1 MDLGIRDRAAVVAA
15 ASRGMG
21 RAIAEALAAEGC
33 KLAICSR
40 NEQAIAAAAG
50 AIRNKYGVEVF
61 HGSVDVSDTEAL
73 QAFVADARAAVGP
86 FSIAVANAGGPPGG
100 RFEDFGADDWI
111 AAFRLNF
118 LSSWALIRSVLAD
131 MRAQRWGRVVTLT
144 STSVRQPIEGLILSN
159 GVRAAVVGMLKTLA
173 AEYGPDN
180 ILFNNAGPGLIA
192 TDRLLSI
199 AQRRADLAGIS
210 REEMIQRLA
219 SQTALRRVGKPEEFA
234 AVVAFLCSEQ
244 ASYVTGTS
252 TMIDGGLVKAV

>member
-1 MDLGIRDRAAVVAA
+1 MDLGIRNRAAVVTA

-40 NEQAIAAAAG
+40 DPDAIGSAAAAIG
-50 AIRNKYGVEVF
+50 QTHSATVF
-61 HGSVDVSDTEAL
+61 HRAVDVSDTASV
-73 QAFVADARAAVGP
+73 QAFVAEAREEIGP

-100 RFEDFGADDWI
+100 RFEDFSADDWT

-118 LSSWALIRSVLAD
+118 LSTWALIQSVLPD

-180 ILFNNAGPGLIA
+180 ILFNNAGPGLVA
-192 TDRLLSI
+192 TDRLLSM
-199 AQRRADLAGIS
+199 ARLRAEEAGVD
-210 REEMIQRLA
+210 REEMIERLA
-219 SQTALRRVGKPEEFA
+219 SQTALRRVGRPDEFA
-234 AVVAFLCSEQ
+234 AVVAFLCSEK

-252 TMIDGGLVKAV
+252 TMVDGGLVKAV

>member
-1 MDLGIRDRAAVVAA
+1 MDLGIRNRAAVVMA

-33 KLAICSR
+33 RLAICSR
-40 NEQAIAAAAG
+40 DPEAIGSTAAEICEAHSAT
-50 AIRNKYGVEVF
+50 VF
-61 HGSVDVSDTEAL
+61 HRAVDVSDTPAVG
-73 QAFVADARAAVGP
+73 AFVDEARQELGP

-100 RFEDFGADDWI
+100 RFEDFTADDWT

-118 LSSWALIRSVLAD
+118 LSAWALIRAVLPD

-173 AEYGPDN
+173 TEYGPDN

-199 AQRRADLAGIS
+199 AQRRADQAGMD
-210 REEMIQRLA
+210 REAMIERLA
-219 SQTALRRVGKPEEFA
+219 SQTALRRVGRPEEFA
-234 AVVAFLCSEQ
+234 AVVAFLCSEK
-244 ASYVTGTS
+244 AGYVTGTS
-252 TMIDGGLVKAV
+252 TMVDGGLVKGV

>member
-50 AIRNKYGVEVF
+50 AICEKYGVEVF

-159 GVRAAVVGMLKTLA
+159 GIRAAVVGMLKTLA
-173 AEYGPDN
+173 AEYGPEN

>member
-40 NEQAIAAAAG
+40 DEQAIAAAAG

-118 LSSWALIRSVLAD
+118 LSSWALIRSVLPD

-173 AEYGPDN
+173 AEYGPEN

>member
-50 AIRNKYGVEVF
+50 AICKKYGVEVF

-159 GVRAAVVGMLKTLA
+159 GIRAAVVGMLKTLA

>member
-1 MDLGIRDRAAVVAA
+1 MAA

-40 NEQAIAAAAG
+40 DEQAIAAAAG

-118 LSSWALIRSVLAD
+118 LSSWALIRSVLPD

-173 AEYGPDN
+173 AEYGPEN

>member
-1 MDLGIRDRAAVVAA
+1 MAA

-118 LSSWALIRSVLAD
+118 LSSWALIRSVLPD
-131 MRAQRWGRVVTLT
+131 MRAQRWGRIVTLT

-159 GVRAAVVGMLKTLA
+159 GIRAAVVGMLKTLA
-173 AEYGPDN
+173 AEYGPEN

>member
-1 MDLGIRDRAAVVAA
+1 MAA

-50 AIRNKYGVEVF
+50 AICEKYGVEVF

-159 GVRAAVVGMLKTLA
+159 GIRAAVVGMLKTLA

>member
-1 MDLGIRDRAAVVAA
+1 MDLGIRNRAAVVTA

-40 NEQAIAAAAG
+40 DPAGIESAAAA
-50 AIRNKYGVEVF
+50 IRQTHSATVF
-61 HGSVDVSDTEAL
+61 HCAVDVSDTPSV
-73 QAFVADARAAVGP
+73 QAFVAEAREEIGP

-100 RFEDFGADDWI
+100 RFEDFSAKDWT

-118 LSSWALIRSVLAD
+118 LSTWALIQSVLPD

-173 AEYGPDN
+173 SEYGPDN
-180 ILFNNAGPGLIA
+180 ILFNNAGPGLVA
-192 TDRLLSI
+192 TDRLLSM
-199 AQRRADLAGIS
+199 AQFRAEEAGVG
-210 REEMIQRLA
+210 REEMIERLA
-219 SQTALRRVGKPEEFA
+219 SQTALRRVGRPEEFA

-252 TMIDGGLVKAV
+252 TMVDGGLVKAV

>member
-1 MDLGIRDRAAVVAA
+1 
-15 ASRGMG
+15 MG

-33 KLAICSR
+33 RVAICSR
-40 NEQAIAAAAG
+40 DPEVLAVTAQG
-50 AIRNKYGVEVF
+50 IRETYASAVF
-61 HGSVDVSDTEAL
+61 HQAVDVSDVAAV
-73 QAFVADARAAVGP
+73 QAFVSTARERLGP
-86 FSIAVANAGGPPGG
+86 ISIAVANAGGPPGG
-100 RFEDFGADDWI
+100 RFEDFGAEDWT

-118 LSSWALIRSVLAD
+118 LSSWALIQSVLPD

-144 STSVRQPIEGLILSN
+144 STSVKQPIDGLILSN

-199 AQRRADLAGIS
+199 AQRRAEQAGVSRDEMVERLAG
-210 REEMIQRLA
+210 
-219 SQTALRRVGKPEEFA
+219 QTALRRVGRPEEFA

-252 TMIDGGLVKAV
+252 TMIDGGLVRAV

>member
-1 MDLGIRDRAAVVAA
+1 MDLGIRDRAAVVTA

-33 KLAICSR
+33 RVAICSR
-40 NEQAIAAAAG
+40 DADALSATAD
-50 AIRNKYGVEVF
+50 AIRSRHSVTVF
-61 HGSVDVSDTEAL
+61 DRAVDVSDVAAV
-73 QAFVADARAAVGP
+73 QAFVSAARDRLGP
-86 FSIAVANAGGPPGG
+86 ISIAVANAGGPPGG
-100 RFEDFGADDWI
+100 RFQDFGTEDWT

-118 LSSWALIRSVLAD
+118 LSSWALIRAVLPD

-144 STSVRQPIEGLILSN
+144 STSVKQPIEGLILSN

-173 AEYGPDN
+173 SEYGPDN

-199 AQRRADLAGIS
+199 AQRRAEEAGVS
-210 REEMIQRLA
+210 RDEMVDRLA
-219 SQTALRRVGKPEEFA
+219 SQTALRRVGQPEEFA

-252 TMIDGGLVKAV
+252 TMIDGGLVKGV

>member
-1 MDLGIRDRAAVVAA
+1 MDFGIRHRAAVVTA

-40 NEQAIAAAAG
+40 DAQAIASTAE
-50 AIRNKYGVEVF
+50 AIRSAHGVEVF
-61 HGSVDVSDTEAL
+61 HQSVDVSDADAVL
-73 QAFVADARAAVGP
+73 AFVADARAALGP
-86 FSIAVANAGGPPGG
+86 VSIAVANAGGPPAG
-100 RFEDFGADDWI
+100 RFEDFGAEDWS

-118 LSSWALIRSVLAD
+118 LSAWALIRAVLPD

-159 GVRAAVVGMLKTLA
+159 GVRAAVIGMLKTLA
-173 AEYGPDN
+173 AEYGPQN

-192 TDRLLSI
+192 TDRLLGI
-199 AQRRADLAGIS
+199 AQRRADEAGVG
-210 REEMIQRLA
+210 RDEMIERLA
-219 SQTALRRVGKPEEFA
+219 SQTALGRVGQPAEFA
-234 AVVAFLCSEQ
+234 AAVAFLCSEG

-252 TMIDGGLVKAV
+252 TMVDGGLVKAV

>member
-1 MDLGIRDRAAVVAA
+1 M
-15 ASRGMG
+15 
-21 RAIAEALAAEGC
+21 
-33 KLAICSR
+33 
-40 NEQAIAAAAG
+40 
-50 AIRNKYGVEVF
+50 
-61 HGSVDVSDTEAL
+61 DVSDTEAL

-159 GVRAAVVGMLKTLA
+159 GIRAAVVGMLKTLA

>member
-118 LSSWALIRSVLAD
+118 LSSWALIRSVLPD

-173 AEYGPDN
+173 AEYGPEN

>member
-1 MDLGIRDRAAVVAA
+1 MDLGIRNRAAVVTA

-21 RAIAEALAAEGC
+21 RAIATALAAEGC

-40 NEQAIAAAAG
+40 DAEALAETAQG
-50 AIRNKYGVEVF
+50 IRDAHGGEVF
-61 HGSVDVSDTEAL
+61 HKPVDVSDA
-73 QAFVADARAAVGP
+73 AAVASFVEDARASVGP
-86 FSIAVANAGGPPGG
+86 VSIAVANAGGPPGG
-100 RFEDFGADDWI
+100 GFEDFGAEDWT

-118 LSSWALIRSVLAD
+118 LSAWALIRAVLPD

-180 ILFNNAGPGLIA
+180 VLFNNAGPGLIA

-199 AQRRADLAGIS
+199 AQRRAAAEGIERDEMIERLAGH
-210 REEMIQRLA
+210 
-219 SQTALRRVGKPEEFA
+219 TALRRVGQPDEFA
-234 AVVAFLCSEQ
+234 AVVAFLCSER

>member
-1 MDLGIRDRAAVVAA
+1 MDLGIRDRAAVVTA

-33 KLAICSR
+33 RLAICAR
-40 NEQAIAAAAG
+40 GADALAEAAG
-50 AIRNKYGVEVF
+50 AMRAASGAEVF
-61 HGSVDVSDTEAL
+61 SQSVDVSDPEAL
-73 QAFVADARAAVGP
+73 QAFVAAARERLGP

-100 RFEDFGADDWI
+100 RFEDFGADAWES
-111 AAFRLNF
+111 AFRLNF
-118 LSSWALIRSVLAD
+118 LSAWALIRAVLPD

-192 TDRLLSI
+192 TDRLYSI
-199 AQRRADLAGIS
+199 AERRAREAGVD
-210 REEMIQRLA
+210 RAAMIGRLA
-219 SQTALRRVGKPEEFA
+219 SQTALGRVGRPEEFA
-234 AVVAFLCSEQ
+234 AAVAFLCSEK
-244 ASYVTGTS
+244 ASYVTGAS
-252 TMIDGGLVKAV
+252 LMVDGGLVKSV

>member
-40 NEQAIAAAAG
+40 NEQAIADTAG
-50 AIRNKYGVEVF
+50 SIRDAHGVEVF
-61 HGSVDVSDTEAL
+61 HGSVDVRNTEAL
-73 QAFVADARAAVGP
+73 QAFVADARGAVGP

-100 RFEDFGADDWI
+100 RFEDFGADDWT

-118 LSSWALIRSVLAD
+118 LSSWALIHAVLPD

-159 GVRAAVVGMLKTLA
+159 GIRAAVVGMLKTLA
-173 AEYGPDN
+173 TEYGMDN
-180 ILFNNAGPGLIA
+180 ILFNNVGPGLIA

-199 AQRRADLAGIS
+199 AQRRANLAGIS
-210 REEMIQRLA
+210 REEMIERLA
-219 SQTALRRVGKPEEFA
+219 SQTALRRVGRPEEFA
-234 AVVAFLCSEQ
+234 AVVAFLCSER